1 MLAIFWT
8 RAASYSI
15 MESHRQKGICQ
26 MDDYTWEK
34 TIQRRRIRRR
44 RQALLILVLLILA
57 LGAFFGWHSYAEK
70 RTPEYALEQARSPSR
85 RRMPTASGTTS
96 TSTS

>member
-1 MLAIFWT
+1 
-8 RAASYSI
+8 
-15 MESHRQKGICQ
+15 

-44 RQALLILVLLILA
+44 SKALLILVLLILA

-70 RTPEYALEQARSPSR
+70 RTPEYAL
-85 RRMPTASGTTS
+85 
-96 TSTS
+96 